1 MEAEQGYSTWCE
13 EGVYSMKRV
22 SLWYE
27 IKNLASAGTH
37 EFNLAL

>member
-13 EGVYSMKRV
+13 ERVYSMKRV

-27 IKNLASAGTH
+27 IKNLASAGTRV
-37 EFNLAL
+37 